1 VCTQPISALPI
12 AQLTDELIA
21 WQVLRTVYYMSQGT
35 AGRLPWTTNSLY
47 DWMKSRIAGVNLKT
61 APGQLYCCDQ
71 IGGKL
76 YFSASRQDSTQRQFK
91 RDWLG
96 ISGSLNFYAHEIRHA
111 DPGSLLHTTGCAAFP
126 LPTGP
131 AGCDATYDLN
141 NLGGY
146 GVQFWLESQWALGYM
161 NIGIGCAPAPI
172 AQTYALWHQNTA
184 DSFRSRF
191 VANVPNPVVAP
202 TPYGGPCVP

>member
-1 VCTQPISALPI
+1 
-12 AQLTDELIA
+12 
-21 WQVLRTVYYMSQGT
+21 
-35 AGRLPWTTNSLY
+35 
-47 DWMKSRIAGVNLKT
+47 
-61 APGQLYCCDQ
+61 
-71 IGGKL
+71 L